1 MFNDIVPQLY
11 QSKIYLAYLS
21 VFQSYQKV
29 FKKFLRRNDG
39 ILEILN
45 NFTIQLK
52 SFQISV
58 SAINLH
64 VNTGSRPRKYLI
76 IQVPIDFEINA
87 V

>member
-39 ILEILN
+39 ILEIPN

-52 SFQISV
+52 SFKIS
-58 SAINLH
+58 ACYRF
-64 VNTGSRPRKYLI
+64 TCKQKYWKMSKKI
-76 IQVPIDFEINA
+76 FNHSSSN
-87 V
+87 